1 MHREPVMERPSGALE
16 LDDAFNILSNSR
28 RRYILYYLYTTDGP
42 ATIDE
47 LAGQIAAWENG
58 IPVEELDDTARRRV
72 YVSLYQT
79 HLPKLDDFGI
89 ADYDRDGG
97 QVELTDRADE
107 IVRYLPVDDDEGRDF
122 TWYYV
127 VLVGGAVVLMLGI
140 VLELVPAGIAAVAV
154 ALGLLAVVGYQYLVA
169 NEGGQ
174 ADFLKLEDLE

>member
-1 MHREPVMERPSGALE
+1 MQRETLMVEESELA

-28 RRYILYYLYTTDGP
+28 RRYILYYLYTRSEP

-47 LAGQIAAWENG
+47 LAGQIAAWENE

-89 ADYDRDGG
+89 ADYDRDDGT
-97 QVELTDRADE
+97 VTLTEGAEE
-107 IVRYLPVDDDEGRDF
+107 IVRYLPVEEHEERDF

-127 VLVGGAVVLMLGI
+127 GLSAVAVVLL
-140 VLELVPAGIAAVAV
+140 VAVAANLLVPWIAAVVIA
-154 ALGLLAVVGYQYLVA
+154 AGLLALVGAQFVA
-169 NEGGQ
+169 GQ
-174 ADFLKLEDLE
+174 SGEERDLLELENLD

>member
-1 MHREPVMERPSGALE
+1 MENPPEELE

-28 RRYILYYLYTTDGP
+28 RRYILYYLYTNEGP

-47 LAGQIAAWENG
+47 LAGQIAAWENE

-89 ADYDRDGG
+89 ADYDRDEG
-97 QVELTDRADE
+97 QVQLTDRADE
-107 IVRYLPVDDDEGRDF
+107 IVRYLPVHESESRDF

-127 VLVGGAVVLMLGI
+127 ALAGGALVLMLGI
-140 VLELVPAGIAAVAV
+140 FVNLIPAGVAAVVV
-154 ALGLLAVVGYQYLVA
+154 ALGLLALVA
-169 NEGGQ
+169 YQFLLSRESEQ
-174 ADFLKLEDLE
+174 ADLLQLEDLE